1 MRYFGYIQKFV
12 IVSIFSAFVLV
23 GTAGA
28 QDVNR
33 EYRDWQRAQQR
44 ANQEYNDYL
53 RTGSMREYSQW
64 QAAQRRAQEEYR
76 QYQTASSRYG
86 NGYYNNGYNSGYYN
100 NNRYYNNGNNNGAI
114 TYRVYRNGSYYST
127 DSRGAELLRQAVR
140 NGYSLGYQ
148 EGQRDRTYRRGF
160 NYSNGSGYRNGVYGY
175 QSYVDR
181 QGDVSRTFEDREV
194 WTQKSILN
202 VARSGYFTSDRSIR
216 EYCKLIWEATPLKV
230 VRAEADS

>member
-1 MRYFGYIQKFV
+1 MRYFGYIQKLM
-12 IVSIFSAFVLV
+12 IGSIFGAFVLV

-33 EYRDWQRAQQR
+33 EYRDWQKAQQR
-44 ANQEYNDYL
+44 ANQEHNDYL
-53 RTGSMREYSQW
+53 RTGSMREYYQW
-64 QAAQRRAQEEYR
+64 QAAQRRAEEEYR
-76 QYQTASSRYG
+76 QYQMAAGGYG
-86 NGYYNNGYNSGYYN
+86 NGYYNNGYTNNGYNRYNNGYYN
-100 NNRYYNNGNNNGAI
+100 NGYNNGTV

-175 QSYVDR
+175 ESYVDR
-181 QGDVSRTFEDREV
+181 SQYRYYFQQGYQRGYEDGYNSTYRYGSRSGNGFEV
-194 WTQKSILN
+194 LGSVLNTILN
-202 VARSGYFTSDRSIR
+202 FAQ
-216 EYCKLIWEATPLKV
+216 
-230 VRAEADS
+230 